1 MIMREWRRK
10 DKEFNKSTIEVNLL
24 LKDHH
29 EMEPETD
36 HQENIQRVLKFHA
49 RFSSIFES
57 LSGFSKASVNMYS
70 DLIAYINNASATKEE
85 ISGNPFA

>member
-1 MIMREWRRK
+1 MRISGPCGFNKEQRSNKREKVDMIMREWRRK

-36 HQENIQRVLKFHA
+36 HQENIQRVLKCLNTM
-49 RFSSIFES
+49 RDM
-57 LSGFSKASVNMYS
+57 L
-70 DLIAYINNASATKEE
+70 DLFKDS
-85 ISGNPFA
+85 